1 LRVTNLTIGVLHPGD
16 MGSAVA
22 RQLTGRGHKVLY
34 ASTGRSTQT
43 RARAEW
49 AGMTDAVTIEALA
62 RDAEIVV
69 SICPPHAATDVAG
82 AVAATGPN
90 GYRGLYV
97 DANAVA
103 PNTAREIGTLISGH
117 GGDMVDGGIIGGP
130 PEHRGTTRMYVS
142 GAKADAV
149 VSAFDGTAL
158 DVRVVPGDIGHASAL
173 KMCYAAWTKGTSALL
188 LGIRAVAV
196 QEGVD
201 AALVEEWELSQPAL
215 VSRSTGAARAA
226 YDKGWRWRGEM
237 EEIAATFA
245 GAGLPPGFH
254 QAAAEVYARS
264 PRPDGDS
271 GAGEPSLEAMVDA
284 LLLLSGTDGSPAQAR

>member
-1 LRVTNLTIGVLHPGD
+1 MTIGVLHPGD

-22 RQLTGRGHKVLY
+22 RQLTSRGHEVLY
-34 ASTGRSTQT
+34 ASAGRSAQT

-49 AGMTDAVTIEALA
+49 AGMADAVTVDALA
-62 RDAEIVV
+62 SHSELLL

-82 AVAATGPN
+82 AVAASGPD

-103 PNTAREIGTLISGH
+103 PSTVRGIGALIGKH

-130 PEHRGTTRMYVS
+130 PERPGTTRMYVS
-142 GAKADAV
+142 GAKAGDVAAV
-149 VSAFDGTAL
+149 FEDTAL
-158 DVRVVPGDIGHASAL
+158 DVRVVAADVGLASAL

-188 LGIRAVAV
+188 LGIRAVAA

-201 AALVEEWELSQPAL
+201 TALVEEWELSQPAL

-226 YDKGWRWRGEM
+226 HDKGWRWQGEM
-237 EEIAATFA
+237 DEIAATFA
-245 GAGLPPGFH
+245 AAGLPAGFH
-254 QAAAEVYARS
+254 QAAAEIYARS
-264 PRPDGDS
+264 PRPDGGS
-271 GAGEPSLEAMVDA
+271 GASEATLEAMVNA
-284 LLLLSGTDGSPAQAR
+284 LLLPPGSNASPSKPR